1 MASGIPYFTLPPI
14 DLGPID
20 LQPFGILVAIG
31 VLLGSHLIHRRG
43 ARMGQND
50 DALRGLVGWTAV
62 AGFVGAHVFDVL
74 AYQADELSRDPLLL
88 LKIWDGI
95 SSYGGFIGG
104 TVAFLIYVRRH
115 RLPTASYADTIMW
128 GLAPG
133 FTLGRLGCT
142 IVHDHIG
149 AYTEDFF
156 LATNYTR
163 EVILAHGYGSP
174 AGTLQP
180 GLHHNLGFYEF
191 LFMLVLCGLM
201 VLLDRKPRAPGFL
214 VAVVITFYAPVRFL
228 MEFLRVNPAA
238 DPRYAG
244 LTFAQWAS
252 IVTTLIGVS
261 MLVRLGRAP
270 APAPAGT
277 GGASPS
283 KDETSTSGQAQTDRM
298 TSKNSKPGRHSKRS
312 KKK

>member
-62 AGFVGAHVFDVL
+62 AGFIGAHVFDVL

-104 TVAFLIYVRRH
+104 TVGFLIYVRRH

-149 AYTEDFF
+149 QTSRCHEVGSVRVDRHGRQGLQHMLTGDRHFEISWAVQDADFPDIYR
-156 LATNYTR
+156 LP
-163 EVILAHGYGSP
+163 GGS
-174 AGTLQP
+174 L
-180 GLHHNLGFYEF
+180 
-191 LFMLVLCGLM
+191 
-201 VLLDRKPRAPGFL
+201 
-214 VAVVITFYAPVRFL
+214 
-228 MEFLRVNPAA
+228 
-238 DPRYAG
+238 
-244 LTFAQWAS
+244 
-252 IVTTLIGVS
+252 
-261 MLVRLGRAP
+261 
-270 APAPAGT
+270 
-277 GGASPS
+277 
-283 KDETSTSGQAQTDRM
+283 
-298 TSKNSKPGRHSKRS
+298 RHSR
-312 KKK
+312 